1 MYSPTPSAAD
11 DELVPVNF
19 ANTPLFFIPRWAT
32 SEEVLMSTFDKGV
45 SAEKDLDQ
53 WVVNIAQDYA
63 GKGLAMH
70 WGVLHLILK
79 KKKYGHIHNVTK
91 NTTYLGNI
99 LRFTAAFLRHG
110 RQLKFL
116 DMATRIPL
124 TYIDTCP
131 TAFTQDDKKM
141 DRLVALIFS
150 ILQQD
155 TSVRIL
161 RRDFNPKLKGGDEGL
176 KLLERVESAMKMEW
190 LDRARRLRAQV
201 EINEKLASI
210 QHKPI
215 FELSADDKAFLSSV
229 PSETAEDEGQRGAVA
244 EARVAEL
251 QRLLQEQQDK
261 YALLESRLEESEEKC
276 WKMQQ
281 QLKRKR
287 KSEKSDEEYKDKGE
301 DDDEDEDGESQGEED
316 EGEDEHEGEGEGEDE
331 GEGEED
337 NGKGGEGE
345 QESPTKKQKTER
357 RVTRSIK

>member
-1 MYSPTPSAAD
+1 MLCSPTPSAAD

-32 SEEVLMSTFDKGV
+32 SEEVLMGTFDKGV

-79 KKKYGHIHNVTK
+79 KKKYGHIHNLNPRTPRTSATSCASPPPSSVTDASSSV
-91 NTTYLGNI
+91 L
-99 LRFTAAFLRHG
+99 A
-110 RQLKFL
+110 
-116 DMATRIPL
+116 MATRIPL

-131 TAFTQDDKKM
+131 AAFTQDDKKM

-210 QHKPI
+210 QHEALFP
-215 FELSADDKAFLSSV
+215 ELSADDKAFLSSV

-276 WKMQQ
+276 RKMQQ

-287 KSEKSDEEYKDKGE
+287 KSEESDEEYQDEGE
-301 DDDEDEDGESQGEED
+301 KDDEDEDGESQGEED
-316 EGEDEHEGEGEGEDE
+316 EGE

-357 RVTRSIK
+357 RVTRSTK